1 LKIGGKIPAETASFR
16 STTVSPVREDWMVG
30 ATGIEPVTP
39 SMSTQRENLGLR
51 QATETRSFNDYQL
64 GLSDDA
70 ADPFATGR

>member
-1 LKIGGKIPAETASFR
+1 MDLTGNYP
-16 STTVSPVREDWMVG
+16 VSKDWVVG

>member
-1 LKIGGKIPAETASFR
+1 
-16 STTVSPVREDWMVG
+16 MVG